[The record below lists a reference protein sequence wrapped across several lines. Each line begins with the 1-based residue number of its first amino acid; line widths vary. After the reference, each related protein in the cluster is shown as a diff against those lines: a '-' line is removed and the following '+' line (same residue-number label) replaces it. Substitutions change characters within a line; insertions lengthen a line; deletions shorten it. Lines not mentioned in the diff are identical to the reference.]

1 MHDVLRPSLQPDMVS
16 VSVFPSHFPATQI
29 IEELTADSDMEITV
43 EGEKGGAKERGYE
56 QVPQKAQQPTQ
67 KNSFLFDRFQLF
79 YSKKGFQHFKV

>member
-1 MHDVLRPSLQPDMVS
+1 
-16 VSVFPSHFPATQI
+16 
-29 IEELTADSDMEITV
+29 MEITV